1 MRIAQVAPLY
11 ENVPPT
17 GYGGTERVIA
27 GLCDGLVEAG
37 HDVTLFATGRS
48 QTSARLESF
57 IEEPLRERMDAEEM
71 AEVSPHL
78 HLRMLT
84 DIYSRSEEFDIIH
97 AHTDVWTLPFAEL
110 SATPTVITMHGRLDI
125 PLAQPLSLYPGA
137 ALVSISDHQRLALE
151 GCLVDWLAT
160 IPNGLDLG
168 AYQRQ
173 ARGDGSYLCF
183 VGRLCPEKRPD
194 LAVEIA
200 AKTGWP
206 LRVAAKVDPSD
217 DGYFEEQIA
226 PLFEAHDVEFVGE
239 LGEDDKPAFY
249 AGAAATL
256 FPSDWPEPFGL
267 VMIES
272 LASGTPVI
280 ALRRGSVPEVLVDG
294 KCGFIC
300 DDAEAMI
307 AAVTRLD
314 EIKSSSCRR
323 RAADFGVDKMCD
335 RYQRAYETLLDRRR
349 PTAPPSVTVAAE
361 PTSP

>member
-1 MRIAQVAPLY
+1 M
-11 ENVPPT
+11 
-17 GYGGTERVIA
+17 
-27 GLCDGLVEAG
+27 
-37 HDVTLFATGRS
+37 
-48 QTSARLESF
+48 
-57 IEEPLRERMDAEEM
+57 
-71 AEVSPHL
+71 
-78 HLRMLT
+78 
-84 DIYSRSEEFDIIH
+84 
-97 AHTDVWTLPFAEL
+97 
-110 SATPTVITMHGRLDI
+110 
-125 PLAQPLSLYPGA
+125 
-137 ALVSISDHQRLALE
+137 SISDHQRLALE
-151 GCLVDWLAT
+151 GCPVDWLAT

-217 DGYFEEQIA
+217 EGYFEEQIA

-307 AAVTRLD
+307 AAVARLD
-314 EIKSSSCRR
+314 EINSSSCRR

-335 RYQRAYETLLDRRR
+335 RYQQAYETLLDRRR